1 MADMVHE
8 VTIEAGPEK
17 VYEALTEHTGLAGWW
32 TDTNSAKPDVG
43 SEADFVF
50 EGGQIVFKMRIDEL
64 NSPTRVKW
72 AALESP
78 VPGWPGTTVT
88 WDLTADETGTKL
100 LFGHRGWP
108 SIEGAFPSIN
118 FSWALYLQ
126 SLKDYVETGT
136 GAPHREMS

>member
-1 MADMVHE
+1 MVDIVHE
-8 VTIEAGPEK
+8 LMIESAPDK
-17 VYEALTEHTGLAGWW
+17 VYAAITEQEGLAAWW
-32 TDTNSAKPDVG
+32 TDTNTAKAELG

-64 NSPTRVKW
+64 SAPSRIEW
-72 AALESP
+72 AALDSP

-88 WDLTADETGTKL
+88 WDLSEADGQTKV

-108 SIEGAFPSIN
+108 SIDGPFPSIN
-118 FSWALYLQ
+118 FSWAQYLQ
-126 SLKDYVETGT
+126 SLKDYVETGI

>member
-8 VTIEAGPEK
+8 VIIGADP
-17 VYEALTEHTGLAGWW
+17 VAVFAALTEKHGLAKWW
-32 TDTNSAKPDVG
+32 TDTNSASPEVG

-50 EGGQIVFKMRIDEL
+50 EGGQIIFKMKIDEL
-64 NSPTRVKW
+64 TPGERVVW
-72 AALESP
+72 SAPDSP

-88 WDLTADETGTKL
+88 WDLIPEETGTKL

-118 FSWALYLQ
+118 FAWAGYLQ
-126 SLKDYVETGT
+126 SLKDYLETGT
-136 GAPHREMS
+136 GAPHREPA